1 MKKNTKVILA
11 FVILVL
17 VGIGA
22 YIGYSKYT
30 TNQKEA
36 LAKAQDIKYEVLDE
50 SVLQTD
56 ILKKWVDENKKQGE
70 GVYSTND
77 DKFTYILISG
87 GQEKTTGYGINLK
100 KLNGEL
106 KQIVVDY
113 SVIAP
118 INNANIENTE
128 SYPHMIIRLP
138 KDSRDI
144 KGNVIKDDDK

>member
-1 MKKNTKVILA
+1 MKKNTKIIIA
-11 FVILVL
+11 FVILAL
-17 VGIGA
+17 VGVGA
-22 YIGYSKYT
+22 FLGYSKYT
-30 TNQKEA
+30 ANQTEA

-56 ILKKWVDENKKQGE
+56 VLKKWVDENKKQGE
-70 GVYSTND
+70 GVYFTND
-77 DKFTYILISG
+77 DTFTYVLISG

-106 KQIVVDY
+106 KQIVVDF

-118 INNANIENTE
+118 INNANIENNE

-138 KDSRDI
+138 KDSRTV
-144 KGNVIKDDDK
+144 KGNIIKEDK